1 MRVTLLN
8 AIVDIYKQRASLDRT
23 SEWSVVRL
31 KSVYESLCGLVV
43 FPKFEIKQILSLAG
57 RGSLL
62 LTGITRFTVSP
73 RVLHLN
79 YPLGAMSA
87 DGSLVDKNHHLQEF
101 LQSRVT
107 QKGVRYYAEA
117 TYLFDE

>member
-1 MRVTLLN
+1 M
-8 AIVDIYKQRASLDRT
+8 
-23 SEWSVVRL
+23 
-31 KSVYESLCGLVV
+31 
-43 FPKFEIKQILSLAG
+43 AG

-62 LTGITRFTVSP
+62 PTGITRFTVSP

-87 DGSLVDKNHHLQEF
+87 DGSLSEKNRHLQEF
-101 LQSRVT
+101 LQARIT